1 MNPLKIVYGDVA
13 YLQTL
18 TTSTADAQY
27 PGTNAMHPHLSRAW
41 RTTSA
46 AAQWIKFDAGAGKTI
61 AFDTAV
67 IVGHNFTS
75 AATVSAQTATGDAW
89 APPDTASKN
98 GDPSQSIIIVDLKGS
113 TAVRWARIY
122 IDDAANPAGYLMVG
136 RVMLC
141 TRAELETIDRGFSVG
156 VDDSTVISRSL
167 TGQLFAD
174 VGVQQKSYMMS
185 MGTMADATKR
195 ALLTLVQT
203 VGQYT
208 PVVVIPCEANLPGGV
223 GGIDPLYATMSKA
236 VRFTDAGGWGWK
248 DDVLQFT
255 EAK

>member
-1 MNPLKIVYGDVA
+1 MNPLRIVYGDLA
-13 YLQTL
+13 KLQTI

-27 PGTNAMHPHLSRAW
+27 PGTNAVHVHLSRAW

-75 AATVSAQTATGDAW
+75 AATVQVAADAADSWAPAAVEKTGDQ
-89 APPDTASKN
+89 T
-98 GDPSQSIIIVDLKGS
+98 QSIIIVDMGA
-113 TAVRWARIY
+113 TVAYRYARVY
-122 IDDAANPAGYLMVG
+122 IDDAANPAGYLSVG

-141 TRAELETIDRGFSVG
+141 LRTELETIDRGFSIG
-156 VDDSTVISRSL
+156 VEDSTVLSESI
-167 TGQLFAD
+167 TGQIFAD
-174 VGVQQKSYMMS
+174 VGVQQKVYMLS
-185 MGTMADATKR
+185 MGTMRDATKR

-203 VGQYT
+203 VGQYD
-208 PVVVIPCEANLPGGV
+208 PVVVIPSESNLPGGV
-223 GGIDPLYATMSKA
+223 GGIDPLYATMSKG
-236 VRFTDAGGWGWK
+236 VRFTDAGGWGWT